1 MTEENLIHDKAESIR
16 DVIRYLRRFKNALV
30 IIYIDDK
37 LLDSPLFT
45 NHIKDICRIHEAG
58 LKVIVVPGAN
68 KRINEILEKSGI
80 EWSFHKDYRIT

>member
-37 LLDSPLFT
+37 LLDSPLLQT
-45 NHIKDICRIHEAG
+45 
-58 LKVIVVPGAN
+58 
-68 KRINEILEKSGI
+68 
-80 EWSFHKDYRIT
+80 T